1 MATNNVDGRKG
12 SVKRNRLDITNQ
24 TKSVGWNWT
33 DGTKWME
40 PYGRNR
46 TDETLQM
53 DVDVDRQQHDDHN
66 VAKRSTFTNFVVMV
80 NDDVM
85 AITL

>member
-1 MATNNVDGRKG
+1 
-12 SVKRNRLDITNQ
+12 
-24 TKSVGWNWT
+24 
-33 DGTKWME
+33 
-40 PYGRNR
+40 
-46 TDETLQM
+46 M